1 MIFWAS
7 LRKEILEQIRTKRL
21 MITIILLV
29 VFAMLS
35 PVMAKYMP
43 EIFKAVPGAEQF
55 AALMPTPTI
64 KDAIDQYVKNTS
76 QFAIILALLL
86 PMGAVA
92 LEKDKGTA
100 AMMLVKP
107 LPRWIFLLTKFLALG
122 FTFLIGIALAGMMG
136 YLYTWYL
143 FAPMNLGAWVA
154 INLMLWLYVM
164 VYVAMTLLF
173 STLVRSQAA
182 AAGMSFGVLI
192 VLSIIGS
199 IPTIAKHLPAQL
211 VVWSG
216 ELMMGAGTAYW
227 SSLVVSVGIVVGSYC
242 LAWWVFRRQEL

>member
-21 MITIILLV
+21 LIIIIVLV
-29 VFAMLS
+29 LFAMLS

-76 QFAIILALLL
+76 QFSIILALLL

-92 LEKDKGTA
+92 LEKEKGTA
-100 AMMLVKP
+100 GMMLVKP
-107 LPRWIFLLTKFLALG
+107 LPRWIFLLTKFLAMG
-122 FTFLIGIALAGMMG
+122 IVFFIGISLAGLMG

-143 FAPMNLGAWVA
+143 FAPMDIGTWIA
-154 INLMLWLYVM
+154 INLLLWLYAM
-164 VYVAMTLLF
+164 VYVSMTILF
-173 STLVRSQAA
+173 STLVRPQAA
-182 AAGMSFGVLI
+182 AAGISFGLLI

-199 IPTIAKHLPAQL
+199 VPTIARHLPAQL
-211 VVWSG
+211 VTWSN
-216 ELMMGAGTAYW
+216 ELMLATGNTYW
-227 SSLVVSVGIVVGSYC
+227 SSICVSAILVAGSYV
-242 LAWWVFRRQEL
+242 LAWLIFRKQEL